1 MLFLSIPLLNY
12 QPLKNCQLK
21 KLKKVN
27 MGVMIIKHK
36 IFGGL
41 AKLYY
46 FCSHETSSDIS
57 PVHLDHQ

>member
-27 MGVMIIKHK
+27 MS
-36 IFGGL
+36 FP
-41 AKLYY
+41 
-46 FCSHETSSDIS
+46 E
-57 PVHLDHQ
+57 

>member
-27 MGVMIIKHK
+27 V
-36 IFGGL
+36 F
-41 AKLYY
+41 
-46 FCSHETSSDIS
+46 S
-57 PVHLDHQ
+57 